1 MDKALVTLYPSATPS
16 IGLPTLDRA
25 RVPAVLAQ
33 QLFPV
38 SCGTEHKD
46 EEGQAVKQASI
57 LAIEG
62 AKPDSEDSKEEEKKP
77 VSVGDSF

>member
-16 IGLPTLDRA
+16 LGLPTLDRV
-25 RVPAVLAQ
+25 RLPTQLAQ

-38 SCGTEHKD
+38 SCGNEHKD
-46 EEGQAVKQASI
+46 EEGQEEKQASI

-62 AKPDSEDSKEEEKKP
+62 ASAAGEKKVAEEEKKP
-77 VSVGDSF
+77 VC